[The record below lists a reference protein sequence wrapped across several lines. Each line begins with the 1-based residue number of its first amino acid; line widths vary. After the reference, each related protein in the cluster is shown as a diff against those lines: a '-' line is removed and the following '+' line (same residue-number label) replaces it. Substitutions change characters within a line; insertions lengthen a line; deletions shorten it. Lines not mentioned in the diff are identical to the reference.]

1 MRNSFIEGSSKAIVK
16 ASPIEILSYKQNYLK
31 SLSPGRLS
39 SPSQSPMSAKLNIP
53 NLFIFD
59 TKLYTRKR
67 KKRDLG
73 IGIRQA
79 KYCADKFIYLRYEN
93 RNRLKLNSL

>member
-1 MRNSFIEGSSKAIVK
+1 MRKTFIEGSSKTIVK
-16 ASPIEILSYKQNYLK
+16 ASPIEILSYKQKYLK

-39 SPSQSPMSAKLNIP
+39 SPLQSPVSVKIKIP
-53 NLFIFD
+53 NLFMFD
-59 TKLYTRKR
+59 SKVCTRKK
-67 KKRDLG
+67 KKRDSG

-93 RNRLKLNSL
+93 RNRVKLNSL